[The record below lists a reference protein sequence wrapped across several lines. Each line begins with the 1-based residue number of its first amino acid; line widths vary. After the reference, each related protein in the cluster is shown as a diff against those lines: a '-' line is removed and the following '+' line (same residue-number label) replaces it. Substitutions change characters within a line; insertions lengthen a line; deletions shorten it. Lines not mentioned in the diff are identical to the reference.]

1 MFIKRMFGLPLGYS
15 IFMAPPDDG
24 NGGDPDSVKF
34 SGKMV
39 EKVDPVSNQKV
50 MIPVE
55 LETFF
60 GHTISRTRDAVK
72 VEYESKYKPLLET
85 LEKEAGEGSQA
96 KAELE
101 KIKLEAM
108 TAEERAQANAAKV
121 IAEHEK
127 VRKQATE
134 EANTWKSR
142 YEKSTIKTDIMSSF
156 GDAKLCSPEQAMIL
170 FQIEGGARLSEVV
183 NGEGK
188 PTGEFETRVTLML
201 EDKNG
206 NPEQVEGTP
215 KELFKRW
222 IALERNSHH
231 VMNTM
236 SAGSGTRPAGG
247 YKGGRIN
254 EEALMKLSPTERM
267 KFAREQG
274 QGK

>member
-1 MFIKRMFGLPLGYS
+1 MFIKRMFGLPLGYTM
-15 IFMAPPDDG
+15 FMAPPDDG
-24 NGGDPDSVKF
+24 NGGDPDPVKF

-39 EKVDPVSNQKV
+39 EKIDPVSNQKV
-50 MIPVE
+50 LIPAE
-55 LETFF
+55 LDAFF

-72 VEYESKYKPLLET
+72 IEYEGKYKPLLEA
-85 LEKEAGEGSQA
+85 LQAEAGEGSQA

-108 TAEERAQANAAKV
+108 TAEERAQANASKV

-156 GDAKLCSPEQAMIL
+156 GDSKLCSPEQAMIL
-170 FQIEGGARLSEVV
+170 FQIEGNARLSEVV
-183 NGEGK
+183 NSEGK

-236 SAGSGTRPAGG
+236 AAGSGTRPAGG
-247 YKGGRIN
+247 YKGGRLN

-267 KFAREQG
+267 KFAREQE